1 MAGPQPGMLWS
12 WAKVMGKG
20 NAMPAYDFDAGR
32 DMLKKSDMFQR
43 YNVPD
48 GPGEPLVSA
57 GLAPDTASL
66 LSSGLAKPVPSRSAR
81 WPIIIWRKAS

>member
-20 NAMPAYDFDAGR
+20 NAMPAYEFDASR
-32 DMLKKSDMFQR
+32 DMLKNPDMFQR

-48 GPGEPLVSA
+48 GPGEPLASA
-57 GLAPDTASL
+57 GLHAM
-66 LSSGLAKPVPSRSAR
+66 RN
-81 WPIIIWRKAS
+81 